1 MILYALYYEA
11 RMIETGTNG
20 KAKILLERLALVPDS
35 KIVVEIGSIRIPI
48 DTASDGYSTIYL
60 ARAIEE
66 TEAVFFTVDINQSHL
81 IMAAGI
87 LLDWDI
93 GTVLVHGDGADF
105 LRQFPLPIDFLHLDG
120 SEPETTFEQFK
131 YAEPKLSPGAVVC
144 IDDCHSYG
152 DWEWGKG
159 NKVIPYLQEKG
170 GWSVI
175 IRPSAFQYKTAVC
188 RKTS

>member
-1 MILYALYYEA
+1 MIK
-11 RMIETGTNG
+11 TGANG
-20 KAKILLERLALVPDS
+20 KARILLESLALVSDLRV
-35 KIVVEIGSIRIPI
+35 VVEIGSIRIPI

-66 TEAVFFTVDINQSHL
+66 LEAIFFTVDINQASL

-87 LLDWDI
+87 LLEWDI
-93 GTVLVHGDGADF
+93 DTVLVHGDGADF
-105 LRQFPLPIDFLHLDG
+105 LRQFPLVIDFLHLDG

-131 YAEPKLSPGAVVC
+131 YAEPKLSPSAVVC

-170 GWSVI
+170 GWSVVVQ
-175 IRPSAFQYKTAVC
+175 PSAFQYKTAIC
-188 RKTS
+188 RRATA